1 MMGQQNGFMKER
13 KRAVLYL
20 RVSTQEQAIDGY
32 SLFAQE
38 RNGREVANRMGYD
51 VVHVYADEGESGK
64 STKKRKAYQQMM
76 KDAEA
81 EKFDMVIVWK
91 LTRLARNM
99 MDVLST
105 VETLLKHNIEFHSI
119 SEQFDVL
126 TSTGKLML
134 QLLGSFGEF
143 ERNQI
148 AENVQMTMKS
158 LVRDQKRYA
167 GGRRLGYVSGKDING
182 KKQLLIEP
190 KEAEIVRL
198 IFSHYLLGE
207 GYRAIANRLNRRGL
221 KTVKGNTF
229 STSAIK
235 DIIHNKVY
243 GGYIEYARYTNW
255 ETKRRKGKNEQPIL
269 VKGTHEP
276 ILSEDLYHAVQ
287 KRLEEDKHHPKWTN
301 RGENLLTGLL
311 RCPECHAPMAA
322 SNVTNTLKGGIKK
335 RTRYYSCSIFR
346 NKGAGVCH
354 ANSIRADV
362 AEAYVA
368 QRLKEIV
375 QVPEILAQLVESLN
389 QEMVQQVKPL
399 EQELAVIGSQYEE
412 LDRKLTNLYQA
423 IEYDPSFSQMV
434 RGRIVELEQQ
444 KSELTHREQTIL
456 AFLGNQDIQLSIADV
471 KLIVESIDQMVQ
483 NQEKSKL
490 KQLYGSF
497 IKEITFDPLDK
508 EHLEIKLLF
517 DEKTKQIIEDSLAPS
532 DTQSDGA
539 FYLPEIRFALN
550 I

>member
-20 RVSTQEQAIDGY
+20 RVSTQEQAIEGY

-38 RNGREVANRMGYD
+38 KNGREVANRMGYD
-51 VVHVYADEGESGK
+51 VVQVYADEGESGK

-105 VETLLKHNIEFHSI
+105 VETLLEHNIEFHSI
-119 SEQFDVL
+119 SEQFDVS

-167 GGRRLGYVSGKDING
+167 GGRRLGYVSGKDSDG
-182 KKQLLIEP
+182 KKQLIIEP

-235 DIIHNKVY
+235 DIVHNKVY

-255 ETKRRKGKNEQPIL
+255 DTKRRKGKNEQPIL
-269 VKGTHEP
+269 VKGTHDP
-276 ILSEDLYHAVQ
+276 ILSEELYHAVQ

-335 RTRYYSCSIFR
+335 RTRYYSCSTFR

-423 IEYDPSFSQMV
+423 IEDDPSFSQMV

-456 AFLGNQDIQLSIADV
+456 AFLGNQDVQLSIADV
-471 KLIVESIDQMVQ
+471 QLIVESIDQMVQ

-539 FYLPEIRFALN
+539 FYLPEIRFTLS